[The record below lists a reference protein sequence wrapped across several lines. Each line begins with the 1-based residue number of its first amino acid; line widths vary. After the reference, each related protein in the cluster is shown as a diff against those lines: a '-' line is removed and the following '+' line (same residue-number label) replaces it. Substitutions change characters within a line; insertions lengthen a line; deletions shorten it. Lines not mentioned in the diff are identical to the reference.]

1 MRTRIGLVTFA
12 ALIATATIGW
22 RAGPTPQEAGLLGAW
37 VVTSDD
43 ESHQRGF
50 FVFTESH
57 YSIMHVRPGSDGRP
71 VYASAEEPTDAEVI
85 EAYNTFTANSGR
97 YRLEGD
103 QFIREAYM
111 AKHPPYMAGWPDND
125 EASTVK
131 IDGDTMTL
139 TYSTGIEFTLRRV
152 E

>member
-1 MRTRIGLVTFA
+1 MRTKSSLVAFA
-12 ALIATATIGW
+12 ALAAVVTVGW
-22 RAGPTPQEAGLLGAW
+22 SMAPVPQEISVQGAW
-37 VVTSDD
+37 IVTSDD

-57 YSIMHVRPGSDGRP
+57 YSIMHVSIGSEGRP
-71 VYASAEEPTDAEVI
+71 VYANEEEPTDAEI
-85 EAYNTFTANSGR
+85 LDAYNTLTANSGR

-111 AKHPPYMAGWPDND
+111 AKHPPYMAEWPDND

-131 IDGDTMTL
+131 IDGDMMTL
-139 TYSTGIEFTLRRV
+139 TYSNGIEFTLRRV